1 MSNTDAGGGAG
12 GSGTPVPRGP
22 IAWFAAN
29 PVAANLLMVF
39 LIVAGAIAGSQL
51 VVQNYP
57 EFDVRRIAVTIP
69 SPGASPREVQE
80 DINRRVEEAIVGISG
95 VSRVVSTAK
104 DGVGLINVELET
116 FADDEAVLN
125 DVENAIDTIE
135 NFPPPNAEQ
144 PEIRLLRWRN
154 DVVTIAVSSGA
165 ATESDLRLAAENLR
179 DSLLALPT
187 VSHIQLEGTRDREI
201 TIELSEEELRRNRLN
216 ISDIRQAIRRASLNL
231 TFGELRTDA
240 GGVVLQIVEKRENS
254 EEFKDIPLI
263 TRLDGTVI
271 TLDDIARIRDGFV
284 DENVLA
290 ELDGVPAVFLRLS
303 ATGRQSTK
311 EIRNTVVEFLG
322 GYNPPQY
329 VSVEVWDDKVELTI
343 ERLTRVL
350 GNAVIGAVLVFIC
363 LVAVFDLRVAFWTS
377 FGIPLA
383 FVGSL
388 IFFAPAD
395 MTLNMGT
402 LFAFF
407 LMVGI
412 VVDDAVV
419 VGESIATEKSR
430 GGSALAAAISG
441 ARAVAGPLVVGAAT
455 TLIALV
461 PLLFITEGSWQIIR
475 VIPLVALFVLAV
487 SLVEAFFILPAHL
500 SHDRPWSARP
510 LSTYQGT
517 VSRWLDGV
525 RDSVVSATVSWSVR
539 HVWTAVAIGIVVVAC
554 AVLLLRYDAVR
565 VLFAEARASV
575 SNMVQVE
582 LRLPAGSPFEATLA
596 AAERFRDAA
605 QGVNDDLEGSSIKSV
620 SIVVGRILSTRP
632 GDAEV
637 RGNHVATVRAHLYR
651 RPVRIAQPSEVERAW
666 RSRVGDVSSLEHVE
680 YVSSRSKAR
689 PNLAYSIRHDDPDLS
704 QNAAQELRSAL
715 AAIPGVY
722 GVYDNLSPGKRQL
735 EIELTPAGK
744 AAGLSPAVLGAQLRA
759 RLHGAEAQRIQRGRE
774 EIEVVVRYPAE
785 RRRSLKELAGMRIQR
800 PGGGE
805 IPLSVA
811 ATLTEKQELAELTRI
826 DGKPAVFVEAKA
838 DAAVITPIQ
847 ARRLIEDGVVQ
858 ELRAENPGLAIERD
872 GGARNERRVLQTLG
886 TLVPLA
892 LIAMYAVM
900 AAFLRSYW
908 KPLVAAAGIPAA
920 FAGAVLTHWILGWDF
935 SFMSVFGI
943 VAVSGVVVNDALV
956 LLDRYNII
964 RRDNE
969 ALPAIAAAA
978 AATRHRFRA
987 VLLTSL
993 TTVLGLSPLLY
1004 ERSDALLFLVP
1015 FVASMLG
1022 GLVFAGIF
1030 VLFLLPAMVMI
1041 ADGRHE

>member
-1 MSNTDAGGGAG
+1 MSNNDAGGGAG
-12 GSGTPVPRGP
+12 GSGTLPPKGP

-57 EFDVRRIAVTIP
+57 EVDARRVSVTIP
-69 SPGASPREVQE
+69 APGSSPKEVQE
-80 DINRRVEEAIVGISG
+80 DVVRRVEEAIVGISG
-95 VSRVVSTAK
+95 VSRVVGTAK
-104 DGVGLINVELET
+104 EGIGLIDVELET

-125 DVENAIDTIE
+125 DVKSAIDTLE

-144 PEIRLLRWRN
+144 PKVSLLRWRN
-154 DVVTIAVSSGA
+154 DVVTIAVSSA
-165 ATESDLRLAAENLR
+165 SATEADLRLAAENLR
-179 DSLLALPT
+179 DSLLALPK
-187 VSHIQLEGTRDREI
+187 VSHIEFQGARDREI
-201 TIELSEEELRRNRLN
+201 AIELSEEELRRNRL
-216 ISDIRQAIRRASLNL
+216 DIADIGQAIRRASLNL

-240 GGVVLQIVEKRENS
+240 GGVVLQVVAKRKYS

-263 TRLDGTVI
+263 TRLDGTVV
-271 TLDDIARIRDGFV
+271 TLGDVARIRDGFV
-284 DENVLA
+284 DENVLT
-290 ELDGVPAVFLRLS
+290 ELDGTPGVFLRIS
-303 ATGRQSTK
+303 ATGRQSTR
-311 EIRNTVVEFLG
+311 EIRNTVLGFLES
-322 GYNPPQY
+322 YSPPGH
-329 VSVEVWDDKVELTI
+329 VSVEVWDDRVDLTV
-343 ERLTRVL
+343 ERLTRIL
-350 GNAVIGAVLVFIC
+350 GNAVIGAVLVFVC
-363 LVAVFDLRVAFWTS
+363 LVAVFDLRLAFWTT

-383 FVGSL
+383 FIGSL
-388 IFFAPAD
+388 IFFTPAD
-395 MTLNMGT
+395 LTLNMGT

-419 VGESIATEKSR
+419 VGESIATERSR
-430 GGSALAAAISG
+430 GGTALGAAIAG
-441 ARAVAGPLVVGAAT
+441 ARAVAGPLTVGAAT
-455 TLIALV
+455 TLIALA
-461 PLLFITEGSWQIIR
+461 PLLFITEGGWQIIR
-475 VIPLVALFVLAV
+475 VIPWVALFVLAV

-500 SHDRPWSARP
+500 SHDRPWSAPP
-510 LSTYQGT
+510 LSGWQGA
-517 VSRWLDGV
+517 VRGWLDGI
-525 RDSVVSATVSWSVR
+525 RDSVVAATVSWSVR
-539 HVWTAVAIGIVVVAC
+539 HVWTALAIGVLVVAC
-554 AVLLLRYDAVR
+554 AVLLLRYHEVR

-575 SNMVQVE
+575 SSMVQVE

-605 QGVNDDLEGSSIKSV
+605 RGVNEDLEGTSIKSV

-632 GDAEV
+632 ADAELS
-637 RGNHVATVRAHLYR
+637 GDHLATVRAHLYR
-651 RPVRIAQPSEVERAW
+651 RPVRIAQPSEVERAL
-666 RSRVGDVSSLEHVE
+666 RARVGDVSGLEHVE
-680 YVSSRSKAR
+680 YVTSRSKVR
-689 PNLAYSIRHDDPDLS
+689 PNLAYSIRHDDPQVLQD
-704 QNAAQELRSAL
+704 AAQKLRSAL

-735 EIELTPAGK
+735 EVELTPAGK
-744 AAGLSPAVLGAQLRA
+744 AAGLSPALLGAQLRA

-785 RRRSLKELAGMRIQR
+785 RRRSLKELAGMRIDR

-805 IPLSVA
+805 VPLSLV
-811 ATLTEKQELAELTRI
+811 ATLTERQELAELTRI

-838 DAAVITPIQ
+838 DAAVVTPIQ
-847 ARRLIEDGVVQ
+847 ARRLIEAGVMQ
-858 ELRAENPGLAIERD
+858 ELRAAHPGIAIERD
-872 GGARNERRVLQTLG
+872 GGARNERRVLETLA

-920 FAGAVLTHWILGWDF
+920 FAGAVLMHWILGWDF

-1022 GLVFAGIF
+1022 GLVLAGMF

-1041 ADGRHE
+1041 ADSRHE

>member
-1 MSNTDAGGGAG
+1 MSNTDAAGG
-12 GSGTPVPRGP
+12 GSGPPRGP
-22 IAWFAAN
+22 IAWFAEN

-39 LIVAGAIAGSQL
+39 LIVAGAVAGSQL

-57 EFDVRRIAVTIP
+57 EFDSRRIAVKIP

-80 DINRRVEEAIVGISG
+80 DIVRRVEEAIVGISG

-104 DGVGLINVELET
+104 EGIGLIDVELET

-125 DVENAIDTIE
+125 DVESAVDAIE
-135 NFPPPNAEQ
+135 NFPPPNAER
-144 PEIRLLRWRN
+144 PEVSLLRWRN
-154 DVVTIAVSSGA
+154 DVVRIAVSSGVV
-165 ATESDLRLAAENLR
+165 TEDDLRLAAENLR
-179 DSLLALPT
+179 DSLLALPA
-187 VSHIQLEGTRDREI
+187 VSHITLEGARDREI

-216 ISDIRQAIRRASLNL
+216 IGDIRQAIRRASLNL

-240 GGVVLQIVEKRENS
+240 GGVVLQVVAKRKYS
-254 EEFKDIPLI
+254 TEFKDIPLI
-263 TRLDGTVI
+263 TRLDGTVVA
-271 TLDDIARIRDGFV
+271 LGDVARIRDGFV
-284 DENVLA
+284 DENVLT
-290 ELDGVPAVFLRLS
+290 ELDGVPAVFLRIS
-303 ATGRQSTK
+303 ATGGQSTR
-311 EIRNTVVEFLG
+311 EIRNTIIEFLG
-322 GYNPPQY
+322 GHGLPEH
-329 VSVEVWDDKVELTI
+329 VAVEVWEDKVELTI
-343 ERLTRVL
+343 ERLTRIL
-350 GNAVIGAVLVFIC
+350 GNAVIGAVLVFLC

-395 MTLNMGT
+395 MTLNIGT

-419 VGESIATEKSR
+419 VGESIATERS
-430 GGSALAAAISG
+430 GGGTSLAAAISG
-441 ARAVAGPLVVGAAT
+441 ARAVVGPLVVGAVT
-455 TLIALV
+455 TMIALA
-461 PLLFITEGSWQIIR
+461 PLLFIAEGGWQIIR
-475 VIPLVALFVLAV
+475 VIPYVALFVLAV

-510 LSTYQGT
+510 LSGWQET
-517 VSRWLDGV
+517 VSRWLDGI
-525 RDSVVSATVSWSVR
+525 RDSVVTATVSWSVR
-539 HVWTAVAIGIVVVAC
+539 HVWAAVGIGITIVAC
-554 AVLLLRYDAVR
+554 ALLLLRQDAVR
-565 VLFAEARASV
+565 VLFGDTQASV

-582 LRLPAGSPFEATLA
+582 LRLPAGAPFEATLA

-605 QGVNDDLEGSSIKSV
+605 KGVNEDLEGASIKSI
-620 SIVVGRILSTRP
+620 SIVVGKILSTRP

-637 RGNHVATVRAHLYR
+637 RGDHVATVRAHLYR
-651 RPVRIAQPSEVERAW
+651 RPARAAQPSEVERAW
-666 RSRVGDVSSLEHVE
+666 RARVGDVSSLEHVE
-680 YVSSRSKAR
+680 YVTSRSKAR
-689 PNLAYSIRHDDPDLS
+689 PNLAYSIRHDEAEVLED
-704 QNAAQELRSAL
+704 AAQKLRSAL

-744 AAGLSPAVLGAQLRA
+744 AAGLSPALLGAQLRA

-774 EIEVVVRYPAE
+774 EIGVVIRYPAE
-785 RRRSLKELAGMRIQR
+785 RRRSLKELAGMRIDR

-805 IPLSVA
+805 VPLSLV
-811 ATLTEKQELAELTRI
+811 ATLTEKRELAALTRI

-847 ARRLIEDGVVQ
+847 ARRVVEDGVMR
-858 ELRAENPGLAIERD
+858 ELQAAHPGIAIERD
-872 GGARNERRVLQTLG
+872 GGARNEKRVMETLA

-920 FAGAVLTHWILGWDF
+920 FAGAVLMHWILGWDF

-964 RRDNE
+964 RRDNA

-1022 GLVFAGIF
+1022 GLVLAGLF

-1041 ADGRHE
+1041 ADGGRE

>member
-12 GSGTPVPRGP
+12 GSGAPAPGGP

-29 PVAANLLMVF
+29 RAAANLLMVF

-51 VVQNYP
+51 VVQNFP
-57 EFDVRRIAVTIP
+57 EFDARRIAVKIP

-80 DINRRVEEAIVGISG
+80 DIVRRVEEAIVGISG

-104 DGVGLINVELET
+104 QGIGLIDVELET

-125 DVENAIDTIE
+125 DVKGAIDTIE

-144 PEIRLLRWRN
+144 PEVSLLRWRN
-154 DVVTIAVSSGA
+154 DVVTVAVSSGS
-165 ATESDLRLAAENLR
+165 ATEGDLRLAAENLR
-179 DSLLALPT
+179 DFLLALPA
-187 VSHIQLEGTRDREI
+187 VSHIQLQGARDREI
-201 TIELSEEELRRNRLN
+201 TIELSEEELRRNDLT
-216 ISDIRQAIRRASLNL
+216 IGDIRQAIRRASLNL

-240 GGVVLQIVEKRENS
+240 GGVVLQVVAKRKYS
-254 EEFKDIPLI
+254 DEFKDIPLI
-263 TRLDGTVI
+263 TLLDGTVVS
-271 TLDDIARIRDGFV
+271 LGDIARIRDGFV
-284 DENVLA
+284 DENIVT
-290 ELDGVPAVFLRLS
+290 EIDGAPAVFLRIS

-311 EIRNTVVEFLG
+311 EVRNAVIGFLD
-322 GYNPPQY
+322 GYSPPGAVAVQ
-329 VSVEVWDDKVELTI
+329 VWEDKVDVTV
-343 ERLTRVL
+343 ERLTRIL
-350 GNAVIGAVLVFIC
+350 GNAVIGAVLVFLC
-363 LVAVFDLRVAFWTS
+363 LVAVFDLRVAFWTA

-383 FVGSL
+383 FIGSL
-388 IFFAPAD
+388 VFFAPAD

-419 VGESIATEKSR
+419 VGESIATERSR

-441 ARAVAGPLVVGAAT
+441 ARAVVGPLVVGAVT
-455 TLIALV
+455 TLIALA
-461 PLLFITEGSWQIIR
+461 PLLFITEGIWQIIR
-475 VIPLVALFVLAV
+475 VIPYVALFVLAV
-487 SLVEAFFILPAHL
+487 SLVEAFLILPAHL
-500 SHDRPWSARP
+500 SHDRPWSAGP
-510 LSTYQGT
+510 LSAWQGA
-517 VSRWLDGV
+517 VSRWLDGI
-525 RDSVVSATVSWSVR
+525 RDSVVTATVSWSVR
-539 HVWTAVAIGIVVVAC
+539 HVWAAVGIGFVIVAC
-554 AVLLLRYDAVR
+554 AVLLLRQDAVR

-575 SNMVQVE
+575 SSMVQVE

-605 QGVNDDLEGSSIKSV
+605 AGVNGDLEGVSIESV
-620 SIVVGRILSTRP
+620 SIVVGKILSTRP
-632 GDAEV
+632 GDAEP
-637 RGNHVATVRAHLYR
+637 RGTHLATVKARLHP
-651 RPVRIAQPSEVERAW
+651 RPIRIAEPGEVERAW
-666 RSRVGDVSSLEHVE
+666 RDRVGDVSGLEHVE
-680 YVSSRSKAR
+680 YVTSRSKLR
-689 PNLAYSIRHDDPDLS
+689 PNLAYAIRHDDPQVLRD
-704 QNAAQELRSAL
+704 AAQKLRATL

-744 AAGLSPAVLGAQLRA
+744 AAGLSPALLGAQLRA

-774 EIEVVVRYPAE
+774 EIEVVIRYPAE
-785 RRRSLKELAGMRIQR
+785 RRRSLKELAGMRIDR
-800 PGGGE
+800 PGGGDV
-805 IPLSVA
+805 PLSLV

-826 DGKPAVFVEAKA
+826 DGKRAVFVEAKA
-838 DAAVITPIQ
+838 DAAVITPLQ
-847 ARRLIEDGVVQ
+847 ARRLVEQGVVQ
-858 ELRAENPGLAIERD
+858 ELRAAHPGIAIERD
-872 GGARNERRVLQTLG
+872 GGARNEQRVLETLG

-920 FAGAVLTHWILGWDF
+920 FAGAVLMHWILGWDF

-943 VAVSGVVVNDALV
+943 IAVSGVVVNDALV

-964 RRDNE
+964 RRDNA

-1022 GLVFAGIF
+1022 GLVMAGLF

-1041 ADGRHE
+1041 ADGGQE

>member
-12 GSGTPVPRGP
+12 GSGTSVPRGP

-57 EFDVRRIAVTIP
+57 EFDPRRIVVKIP
-69 SPGASPREVQE
+69 SPGASPGEVQE
-80 DINRRVEEAIVGISG
+80 DINRRVEEAIIGISG
-95 VSRVVSTAK
+95 VSRVVSTAQ
-104 DGVGLINVELET
+104 DGIGLIDVELET
-116 FADDEAVLN
+116 FADDESVLN
-125 DVENAIDTIE
+125 DVESAIDSIE
-135 NFPPPNAEQ
+135 NFPPPNAERPKVQ
-144 PEIRLLRWRN
+144 LARWRN
-154 DVVTIAVSSGA
+154 DVVTIAVSSA
-165 ATESDLRLAAENLR
+165 ALTESDLRLAAEGLR
-179 DSLLALPT
+179 DRLLALPG
-187 VSHIQLEGTRDREI
+187 VSHIKLEGTRDREI
-201 TIELSEEELRRNRLN
+201 TIELSEEELRRNRLK
-216 ISDIRQAIRRASLNL
+216 ISDIKQAIRRASLNL
-231 TFGELRTDA
+231 TFGELRTEA
-240 GGVVLQIVEKRENS
+240 RSVVLQVVAKRKHS
-254 EEFKDIPLI
+254 QEFTDIPLI
-263 TRLDGTVI
+263 ARLDGTVV
-271 TLDDIARIRDGFV
+271 TLGDIARIRDGFV
-284 DENVLA
+284 DENILT
-290 ELDGVPAVFLRLS
+290 ELDGVPAVFLRVS
-303 ATGRQSTK
+303 ATGRQSTR
-311 EIRNTVVEFLG
+311 EIRNSIIAFLE
-322 GYNPPQY
+322 GYNPPGQ
-329 VSVEVWDDKVELTI
+329 VSVGVWDDKVQLTI
-343 ERLTRVL
+343 ERLTRIV
-350 GNAVIGAVLVFIC
+350 GNAVIGAILVFVC
-363 LVAVFDLRVAFWTS
+363 LIAVFDLRVAFWTS

-419 VGESIATEKSR
+419 VGESIATERSR
-430 GGSALAAAISG
+430 GGTALGAAISG
-441 ARAVAGPLVVGAAT
+441 ARAVVGPLVVGAVT
-455 TLIALV
+455 TMIALA
-461 PLLFITEGSWQIIR
+461 PLLFITEGTWQIVR
-475 VIPLVALFVLAV
+475 VIPYVAMFVLAV
-487 SLVEAFFILPAHL
+487 SLVEAFLILPAHL
-500 SHDRPWSARP
+500 SHDRPWSVQP
-510 LSTYQGT
+510 LSGWQRAVG
-517 VSRWLDGV
+517 RWLDGI
-525 RDSVVSATVSWSVR
+525 RDSVVSSAVSWSVR
-539 HVWTAVAIGIVVVAC
+539 HIWAAIGIGVAVIVCALLILRFDVV
-554 AVLLLRYDAVR
+554 RII
-565 VLFAEARASV
+565 FAEGRASV
-575 SNMVQVE
+575 SSTVQVE

-596 AAERFRDAA
+596 AAERFRGAA
-605 QGVNDDLEGSSIKSV
+605 EGVNDDLPGTSIRSV

-632 GDAEV
+632 GDAEAK
-637 RGNHVATVRAHLYR
+637 GAHVATVRAHLHGR
-651 RPVRIAQPSEVERAW
+651 SVRVAEPSEVERAW
-666 RSRVGDVSSLEHVE
+666 RQRVGDVSSLEHVE
-680 YVSSRSKAR
+680 FVTTRSKIR
-689 PNLAYSIRHDDPDLS
+689 PNLAYSIRHDDPEVLE
-704 QNAAQELRSAL
+704 AAAGKLRSSL

-735 EIELTPAGK
+735 EIELTPAGR
-744 AAGLSPAVLGAQLRA
+744 AAGLSPALLGAQLRA
-759 RLHGAEAQRIQRGRE
+759 RIHGAEAQRIQRGRE
-774 EIEVVVRYPAE
+774 EIKVVVRYPAE
-785 RRRSLKELAGMRIQR
+785 RRRSLAELTGMRIER
-800 PGGGE
+800 PGGGRL
-805 IPLSVA
+805 PLFQV
-811 ATLTEKQELAELTRI
+811 ATLTEKQALAELTRI

-838 DAAVITPIQ
+838 DAAIVTPRQ
-847 ARRLIEDGVVQ
+847 ARRAIEEGVVQ
-858 ELRAENPGLAIERD
+858 ELRAAYPDMVLERD

-892 LIAMYAVM
+892 LLAMYAVM

-1022 GLVFAGIF
+1022 GLVLAGIF

>member
-12 GSGTPVPRGP
+12 GSGTPRGP

-39 LIVAGAIAGSQL
+39 LIVAGAIAGSRL
-51 VVQNYP
+51 VVQNTP
-57 EFDVRRIAVTIP
+57 EFDLRRIAIKIP

-80 DINRRVEEAIVGISG
+80 DVVRRVEEAIVGISG

-104 DGVGLINVELET
+104 DGVGLIDVELET

-125 DVENAIDTIE
+125 DIEGAIDTLE
-135 NFPPPNAEQ
+135 NFPPPNVER
-144 PEIRLLRWRN
+144 PKVSLFRWRN
-154 DVVTIAVSSGA
+154 DVVTIAVLSGS
-165 ATESDLRLAAENLR
+165 ATEASLRLAAENLR

-201 TIELSEEELRRNRLN
+201 TLELSEEELRRNRLK

-240 GGVVLQIVEKRENS
+240 GGVVLQVVGKRKYS
-254 EEFKDIPLI
+254 GEFKDIPLI
-263 TRLDGTVI
+263 ARLDGTVV
-271 TLDDIARIRDGFV
+271 TLGDVARIRDGFV
-284 DENVLA
+284 DENVLT
-290 ELDGVPAVFLRLS
+290 ELDGVPAVFLRIS

-311 EIRNTVVEFLG
+311 EVRNIVTGFLG
-322 GYNPPQY
+322 GYSPPEH
-329 VSVEVWDDKVELTI
+329 VSVQVWDDKVELTI
-343 ERLTRVL
+343 ERLTRIF
-350 GNAVIGAVLVFIC
+350 GNAVIGAVLVFLC
-363 LVAVFDLRVAFWTS
+363 LVAVFDLRVAFWTT
-377 FGIPLA
+377 FGIVLA

-419 VGESIATEKSR
+419 VGESIATERSR
-430 GGSALAAAISG
+430 GGTGLAAAISG
-441 ARAVAGPLVVGAAT
+441 ARAVVGPLVVGAAT
-455 TLIALV
+455 TLIALS
-461 PLLFITEGSWQIIR
+461 PLLFITEGAWQIIR
-475 VIPLVALFVLAV
+475 VIPYVALFVLAI
-487 SLVEAFFILPAHL
+487 SLVEAFLILPAHL
-500 SHDRPWSARP
+500 SHDRPWSAPP
-510 LSTYQGT
+510 LSGWQGA
-517 VSRWLDGV
+517 VSRWLDGI
-525 RDSVVSATVSWSVR
+525 RDSVVTATVSWSVR
-539 HVWTAVAIGIVVVAC
+539 HVWTALAIGIAIVAC

-605 QGVNDDLEGSSIKSV
+605 EGVNEDLEGTSIKSV
-620 SIVVGRILSTRP
+620 SISVGKILSTRP
-632 GDAEV
+632 GDAELK
-637 RGNHVATVRAHLYR
+637 GDHLATVRAHLYR
-651 RPVRIAQPSEVERAW
+651 RPVRVAQPSEVERAL
-666 RSRVGDVSSLEHVE
+666 RARVGDVSSLEHVE
-680 YVSSRSKAR
+680 YVTSRSKIR
-689 PNLAYSIRHDDPDLS
+689 PNLAYSIRHDDPQVLQD
-704 QNAAQELRSAL
+704 AAGKLRFAL

-744 AAGLSPAVLGAQLRA
+744 AAGLSPAILGAQLRA

-774 EIEVVVRYPAE
+774 EIQVVVRYPAE
-785 RRRSLKELAGMRIQR
+785 RRRSLKELAGMRLER

-805 IPLSVA
+805 IPLFLA

-838 DAAVITPIQ
+838 DAAVVTPIQ
-847 ARRLIEDGVVQ
+847 ARRLIEDGVVR
-858 ELRAENPGLAIERD
+858 ELHAAHPGIAIERD
-872 GGARNERRVLQTLG
+872 GGARNEKRVLETLA

-920 FAGAVLTHWILGWDF
+920 FAGAVLMHWVLGWDF
-935 SFMSVFGI
+935 NFMSVFGI

-1022 GLVFAGIF
+1022 GLVLAGMF

>member
-1 MSNTDAGGGAG
+1 MSSNDAGGGAG
-12 GSGTPVPRGP
+12 GTGTPVPRGP

-39 LIVAGAIAGSQL
+39 LLVAGAIAGSQL

-57 EFDVRRIAVTIP
+57 EFDARRIAVKIP

-80 DINRRVEEAIVGISG
+80 DVVRRVEEAIVGISG

-104 DGVGLINVELET
+104 EGIGLIDVELET

-125 DVENAIDTIE
+125 DVKGAINTLE
-135 NFPPPNAEQ
+135 NFPPPNVEQ
-144 PEIRLLRWRN
+144 PDISLLRWRN
-154 DVVTIAVSSGA
+154 DVVTIAVSSA
-165 ATESDLRLAAENLR
+165 SATESDLRLAADNLR
-179 DSLLALPT
+179 DALLALPT
-187 VSHIQLEGTRDREI
+187 VSHIGLQGARDREI
-201 TIELSEEELRRNRLN
+201 AVELSEEELRRNRLS
-216 ISDIRQAIRRASLNL
+216 IADIRQAIRRASLNL

-240 GGVVLQIVEKRENS
+240 GGVVLQVVAKRKYS
-254 EEFKDIPLI
+254 AEFKDIPLI
-263 TRLDGTVI
+263 TRLNGTVV
-271 TLDDIARIRDGFV
+271 TLGDVARIREGFV
-284 DENVLA
+284 DERVLT
-290 ELDGVPAVFLRLS
+290 ELNGAPGVLLRIS
-303 ATGRQSTK
+303 ATGRQSTR
-311 EIRNTVVEFLG
+311 EVRDTVVGFLD
-322 GYNPPQY
+322 GYSPPGHI
-329 VSVEVWDDKVELTI
+329 SVEVWDDKVELTV
-343 ERLTRVL
+343 ERLTRIL
-350 GNAVIGAVLVFIC
+350 GNAVIGAILVFIC
-363 LVAVFDLRVAFWTS
+363 LVAVFDLRVAFWTT

-388 IFFAPAD
+388 VFFAPAD
-395 MTLNMGT
+395 LTLNMGT

-419 VGESIATEKSR
+419 VGESIATERSR
-430 GGSALAAAISG
+430 GGTALAAAISG
-441 ARAVAGPLVVGAAT
+441 ARAVVGPLVVGAVT
-455 TLIALV
+455 TMIALV
-461 PLLFITEGSWQIIR
+461 PLLFITEGAWQIVR
-475 VIPLVALFVLAV
+475 VIPYVALFVLAV
-487 SLVEAFFILPAHL
+487 SLAEAFLILPAHL
-500 SHDRPWSARP
+500 SHDRPWSAPP
-510 LSTYQGT
+510 LSGWQGA
-517 VSRWLDGV
+517 VRGWLDGV
-525 RDSVVSATVSWSVR
+525 RDSVVAATVSWSVR
-539 HVWTAVAIGIVVVAC
+539 HVWTALAIGILVVAC
-554 AVLLLRYDAVR
+554 AVLLLRQHEVR
-565 VLFAEARASV
+565 VLFAEGRASV

-605 QGVNDDLEGSSIKSV
+605 QAVNEDLEGTSVKSV
-620 SIVVGRILSTRP
+620 TIVVGRILSTRP
-632 GDAEV
+632 GDPDLSGA
-637 RGNHVATVRAHLYR
+637 HLATVRAHLYR
-651 RPVRIAQPSEVERAW
+651 HPIRVAQAREVERAL
-666 RSRVGDVSSLEHVE
+666 RLRAGDVSGLQHVE
-680 YVSSRSKAR
+680 YVTSRSKVR
-689 PNLAYSIRHDDPDLS
+689 PNLAYSLRHDDPAVLQD
-704 QNAAQELRSAL
+704 AAQKLRLAL
-715 AAIPGVY
+715 AGIPGVY

-735 EIELTPAGK
+735 EVELTPAGK
-744 AAGLSPAVLGAQLRA
+744 AAGLSPALLGAQLRA
-759 RLHGAEAQRIQRGRE
+759 RLHGAEAQRMQRGRD

-785 RRRSLKELAGMRIQR
+785 RRRSLKELAGMRIDR

-805 IPLSVA
+805 VPLSLV

-847 ARRLIEDGVVQ
+847 ARRLIEEGVAQ
-858 ELRAENPGLAIERD
+858 ELRAAHPGIALERD
-872 GGARNERRVLQTLG
+872 GGARNERRVMETLA

-920 FAGAVLTHWILGWDF
+920 FAGAVLMHWILGWDF

-964 RRDNE
+964 RREND

-1022 GLVFAGIF
+1022 GLVLAGMF

>member
-12 GSGTPVPRGP
+12 TPAPRGP

-57 EFDVRRIAVTIP
+57 EFDARRIAIKIP

-80 DINRRVEEAIVGISG
+80 DVVRRVEEAIVGISG

-104 DGVGLINVELET
+104 EGIGLIDVELET

-125 DVENAIDTIE
+125 DVEGAIDTIE
-135 NFPPPNAEQ
+135 NFPPPNAER
-144 PEIRLLRWRN
+144 PKVSLIRWRN
-154 DVVTIAVSSGA
+154 DVVTVAVSSA
-165 ATESDLRLAAENLR
+165 SATEAGLRLAAENLR
-179 DSLLALPT
+179 DSLLALPK
-187 VSHIQLEGTRDREI
+187 VSHIEFQGARDREI
-201 TIELSEEELRRNRLN
+201 TIELSEEDLRRNRLK

-240 GGVVLQIVEKRENS
+240 GGVVLQVVAKRKYSS
-254 EEFKDIPLI
+254 EFEDIPLI
-263 TRLDGTVI
+263 AQLDGTVV
-271 TLDDIARIRDGFV
+271 TLGDVARIRDGFV
-284 DENVLA
+284 DENVLT
-290 ELDGVPAVFLRLS
+290 ESGGVPAVFLRIS
-303 ATGRQSTK
+303 AAGRQSTK
-311 EIRNTVVEFLG
+311 DVRNAVVEFLG
-322 GYNPPQY
+322 GYSPPGHI
-329 VSVEVWDDKVELTI
+329 SVDVWEDKVELTI

-350 GNAVIGAVLVFIC
+350 GNAAIGAVLVFIC
-363 LVAVFDLRVAFWTS
+363 LVAVFDLRVAFWTT

-383 FVGSL
+383 FAGSL

-395 MTLNMGT
+395 LTLNMGS

-419 VGESIATEKSR
+419 VGESIATERSR
-430 GGSALAAAISG
+430 GGTALAAAISG
-441 ARAVAGPLVVGAAT
+441 ARAVAGPLFVGAAT

-461 PLLFITEGSWQIIR
+461 PLLFITEGTWQIIR
-475 VIPLVALFVLAV
+475 VIPYVALFVLAI

-500 SHDRPWSARP
+500 SHDRPWSAPP
-510 LSTYQGT
+510 LSGWQGA
-517 VSRWLDGV
+517 VRGWLDGV
-525 RDSVVSATVSWSVR
+525 RDSVVAATVSWSVR
-539 HVWTAVAIGIVVVAC
+539 HVWIALAIGAAIVAC
-554 AVLLLRYDAVR
+554 AVLLLRQHEVR
-565 VLFAEARASV
+565 VLFAESRASV

-596 AAERFRDAA
+596 AADRFRDAA
-605 QGVNDDLEGSSIKSV
+605 HGVNEDLEGASVKSV
-620 SIVVGRILSTRP
+620 SVVVGRILSTRP
-632 GDAEV
+632 GDAELS
-637 RGNHVATVRAHLYR
+637 GDHLATVRAHLYR
-651 RPVRIAQPSEVERAW
+651 RPVRVAQPSEVERAL
-666 RSRVGDVSSLEHVE
+666 RARVGDVSSLEHVE
-680 YVSSRSKAR
+680 YVTTRNKLR
-689 PNLAYSIRHDDPDLS
+689 PNLAYSIRHDDPQVLQD
-704 QNAAQELRSAL
+704 AARKLRAAL

-744 AAGLSPAVLGAQLRA
+744 AAGLSPAGLGSQLRA
-759 RLHGAEAQRIQRGRE
+759 RLHGAEVQRIQRGRE

-785 RRRSLKELAGMRIQR
+785 RRRSLKELAGMRIER

-805 IPLSVA
+805 IPLSLA
-811 ATLTEKQELAELTRI
+811 AALTERQELGQLTRI

-847 ARRLIEDGVVQ
+847 ARRLVEDSVIR
-858 ELRAENPGLAIERD
+858 ELRAGNPGIAIERD
-872 GGARNERRVLQTLG
+872 GGARSEKRVLETLA

-920 FAGAVLTHWILGWDF
+920 FAGAVLMHWILGWDF

-943 VAVSGVVVNDALV
+943 IAVSGVVVNDALV

-964 RRDNE
+964 RRDNR

-1004 ERSDALLFLVP
+1004 ERSDAMLGLVP

-1022 GLVFAGIF
+1022 GLVLAGLF

>member
-1 MSNTDAGGGAG
+1 MSSTDAGGAAG
-12 GSGTPVPRGP
+12 SPVPRGP

-39 LIVAGAIAGSQL
+39 LIVAGVIAGSQL
-51 VVQNYP
+51 AVQNYP
-57 EFDVRRIAVTIP
+57 EIDARRIAIEIP
-69 SPGASPREVQE
+69 SPGASPGEVQE
-80 DINRRVEEAIVGISG
+80 DVVRRVEEAIVGLPG

-104 DGVGLINVELET
+104 DGIGLIDVELET

-135 NFPPPNAEQ
+135 NFPPPNAER
-144 PEIRLLRWRN
+144 PKVSLLKWWS
-154 DVVTIAVSSGA
+154 DVVTVAVSSGS

-179 DSLLALPT
+179 DSLLALPI

-201 TIELSEEELRRNRLN
+201 TIELNEDDLRRYRLQ

-240 GGVVLQIVEKRENS
+240 GGVVLQVVAKRKFGS
-254 EEFKDIPLI
+254 EFKNIPLI
-263 TRLDGTVI
+263 TQFDGTVV
-271 TLDDIARIRDGFV
+271 TLGDVARIRDGFV
-284 DENVLA
+284 DENVLT
-290 ELDGVPAVFLRLS
+290 ESGGVPAVFLRIS
-303 ATGRQSTK
+303 ATSRQSTK

-322 GYNPPQY
+322 GYNPPGH
-329 VSVEVWDDKVELTI
+329 VSVDVWDDKVELTI
-343 ERLTRVL
+343 ERLTRIL
-350 GNAVIGAVLVFIC
+350 GNAAIGVVLVFIC
-363 LVAVFDLRVAFWTS
+363 LVAVFDLRMAFWTT

-395 MTLNMGT
+395 LTLNMAT

-419 VGESIATEKSR
+419 VGESIAMERSR
-430 GGSALAAAISG
+430 GAAALAAAISG
-441 ARAVAGPLVVGAAT
+441 ARAVSGPLVVGAAT
-455 TLIALV
+455 TLMALA
-461 PLLFITEGSWQIIR
+461 PLLFITEGTWQFIK
-475 VIPLVALFVLAV
+475 VIPYVALFVLAV
-487 SLVEAFFILPAHL
+487 SLVEAFFVLPAHL
-500 SHDRPWSARP
+500 SHDRPWSASP
-510 LSTYQGT
+510 LSGWQGA
-517 VSRWLDGV
+517 VRGWLDGI
-525 RDSVVSATVSWSVR
+525 RDSVVATAVSWSVR
-539 HVWTAVAIGIVVVAC
+539 HVWGALAIGVVIVAC
-554 AVLLLRYDAVR
+554 AVLLLRQHEVR
-565 VLFAEARASV
+565 VLFAESRASV

-605 QGVNDDLEGSSIKSV
+605 KGVNEDLKGTSVKSV
-620 SIVVGRILSTRP
+620 SVIIGKILSTRP
-632 GDAEV
+632 GDAELS
-637 RGNHVATVRAHLYR
+637 GDHLATVRAHLYR
-651 RPVRIAQPSEVERAW
+651 RPVRIAQPSEVERAL
-666 RSRVGDVSSLEHVE
+666 RARVGDVSRLEYVE
-680 YVSSRSKAR
+680 YVTTRNKPR
-689 PNLAYSIRHDDPDLS
+689 PNLAYSIRHDDPQVLQD
-704 QNAAQELRSAL
+704 AARKLRSAL

-722 GVYDNLSPGKRQL
+722 GVYDNLGPGKRKL

-744 AAGLSPAVLGAQLRA
+744 AAGLSPASLGSQLRA

-785 RRRSLKELAGMRIQR
+785 RRRSLKELAGMRVER

-805 IPLSVA
+805 IPLSLA
-811 ATLTEKQELAELTRI
+811 TTLTEKQELAELTRI
-826 DGKPAVFVEAKA
+826 DGKPAIFVEAKA
-838 DAAVITPIQ
+838 DAAVITPVQ
-847 ARRLIEDGVVQ
+847 ARRLIEDSVVR
-858 ELRAENPGLAIERD
+858 ELRAGNPGIAIERD
-872 GGARNERRVLQTLG
+872 GGARSQKRVLETLG

-892 LIAMYAVM
+892 LLAMYAVM

-908 KPLVAAAGIPAA
+908 KPLVAVAGIPAA
-920 FAGAVLTHWILGWDF
+920 FAGAVLMHWILGWDF

-943 VAVSGVVVNDALV
+943 IAVSGVVVNDALV

-964 RRDNE
+964 RQDNA

-1004 ERSDALLFLVP
+1004 ERNDALLDLVP

-1022 GLVFAGIF
+1022 GLVLAGMF
-1030 VLFLLPAMVMI
+1030 VLFLLPALVMI
-1041 ADGRHE
+1041 VDGWRE

>member
-1 MSNTDAGGGAG
+1 MSSNDAGGGAG
-12 GSGTPVPRGP
+12 GTGTPVPRGP

-29 PVAANLLMVF
+29 PVAAKLLMVF
-39 LIVAGAIAGSQL
+39 LIAAGAIAGSQL
-51 VVQNYP
+51 VVQNYQK
-57 EFDVRRIAVTIP
+57 FDLRRVSVTIP
-69 SPGASPREVQE
+69 APGSSPREVQE
-80 DINRRVEEAIVGISG
+80 DIVRRVEEAIVGISG
-95 VSRVVSTAK
+95 VSRVVGTAK
-104 DGVGLINVELET
+104 EGIGLIDVELET

-125 DVENAIDTIE
+125 DVKSAIDSIE
-135 NFPPPNAEQ
+135 NFPPPTAEQ
-144 PEIRLLRWRN
+144 PKVSLPRWRN
-154 DVVTIAVSSGA
+154 DVVTIAVSSA
-165 ATESDLRLAAENLR
+165 SATEAGLRLAAENLR
-179 DSLLALPT
+179 DSLLALPN
-187 VSHIQLEGTRDREI
+187 VSYVQFQGARDREI
-201 TIELSEEELRRNRLN
+201 AIELSEEELRRNRLN
-216 ISDIRQAIRRASLNL
+216 ISDIGQAIRRASLNL

-240 GGVVLQIVEKRENS
+240 GGVVLQVVAKRKTS
-254 EEFKDIPLI
+254 EGFKDIPLI
-263 TRLDGTVI
+263 TRTDGTVV
-271 TLDDIARIRDGFV
+271 TLGDVARIRDGFV
-284 DENVLA
+284 DENVLT
-290 ELDGVPAVFLRLS
+290 ELDGAPALFLRIS
-303 ATGRQSTK
+303 ATGRQSTR
-311 EIRNTVVEFLG
+311 EIRNTVLGFLES
-322 GYNPPQY
+322 YSPPGH
-329 VSVEVWDDKVELTI
+329 VSVEVWDDKAELMI
-343 ERLTRVL
+343 ERLTLIL

-363 LVAVFDLRVAFWTS
+363 LVAVFDLRVAFWTA

-395 MTLNMGT
+395 LTLNIGT

-419 VGESIATEKSR
+419 VGESIATERSR
-430 GGSALAAAISG
+430 GGTALGAAISG

-455 TLIALV
+455 TLIALL
-461 PLLFITEGSWQIIR
+461 PLLFITEGLWQVIR
-475 VIPLVALFVLAV
+475 VIPWVALFVLAV

-500 SHDRPWSARP
+500 SHDRPWSAPP
-510 LSTYQGT
+510 LSGWQGA
-517 VSRWLDGV
+517 VRGWLDGV
-525 RDSVVSATVSWSVR
+525 RDNVVAATVSWSVR
-539 HVWTAVAIGIVVVAC
+539 HVWTALAIGILVVAC

-565 VLFAEARASV
+565 VLFSEQRASV
-575 SNMVQVE
+575 SNTMQVE

-605 QGVNDDLEGSSIKSV
+605 EGVNEDLEGASIKSV
-620 SIVVGRILSTRP
+620 SIVVGKILSTRP
-632 GDAEV
+632 GDADL
-637 RGNHVATVRAHLYR
+637 RGDHLATVRAHLYR

-666 RSRVGDVSSLEHVE
+666 RVRVGDVSSLEHVE
-680 YVSSRSKAR
+680 YVTSRSKVR
-689 PNLAYSIRHDDPDLS
+689 PNLAYSIRHDDPQVLQD
-704 QNAAQELRSAL
+704 AARKLRSAL
-715 AAIPGVY
+715 ASIHGVY

-735 EIELTPAGK
+735 EVELTPAGK
-744 AAGLSPAVLGAQLRA
+744 AAGLSPALLGAQLRA

-785 RRRSLKELAGMRIQR
+785 RRRSLKELAGMRIDR

-805 IPLSVA
+805 VPLSLV

-847 ARRLIEDGVVQ
+847 ARRLMEEGVIQ
-858 ELRAENPGLAIERD
+858 ELRAAHPGIAVERD
-872 GGARNERRVLQTLG
+872 GGARNERRVMETLA

-920 FAGAVLTHWILGWDF
+920 FAGAVLMHWILGWDF

-964 RRDNE
+964 RREND

-1022 GLVFAGIF
+1022 GLVLAGMF

>member
-12 GSGTPVPRGP
+12 GAPVPRGP

-39 LIVAGAIAGSQL
+39 LIAAGVIAGSQL
-51 VVQNYP
+51 LVQTTP
-57 EFDVRRIAVTIP
+57 EFDVRRIAIKIP

-80 DINRRVEEAIVGISG
+80 DVVRRVEEAIVGISG

-104 DGVGLINVELET
+104 EGVGLIDVELET

-125 DVENAIDTIE
+125 EVESAIDTLE
-135 NFPPPNAEQ
+135 NFPPPNAER
-144 PEIRLLRWRN
+144 PKVSLLRWRN
-154 DVVTIAVSSGA
+154 DVVTIAVSSA
-165 ATESDLRLAAENLR
+165 SATEAGLRLAAEDLR
-179 DSLLALPT
+179 DSLLALPKI
-187 VSHIQLEGTRDREI
+187 SHIEFQGARDREI
-201 TIELSEEELRRNRLN
+201 TIELSEEDLRRNRLR
-216 ISDIRQAIRRASLNL
+216 ISDVRQAIRRASLNL

-240 GGVVLQIVEKRENS
+240 GGVVLQVVAKRKYS
-254 EEFKDIPLI
+254 AEFKDIPLI
-263 TRLDGTVI
+263 TRLDGTVV
-271 TLDDIARIRDGFV
+271 TLGDVARVRDGFV
-284 DENVLA
+284 DENVLT
-290 ELDGVPAVFLRLS
+290 EVDGTPAIFLRIS
-303 ATGRQSTK
+303 ATSRQSTK
-311 EIRNTVVEFLG
+311 EIRNIVLG
-322 GYNPPQY
+322 FFESYSPAGQI
-329 VSVEVWDDKVELTI
+329 SVEVWDDRVELTI
-343 ERLTRVL
+343 ERLTRIV
-350 GNAVIGAVLVFIC
+350 GNAAIGAVLVFIC
-363 LVAVFDLRVAFWTS
+363 LVAVFDLRVAFWTT

-388 IFFAPAD
+388 VFFTPAD
-395 MTLNMGT
+395 LTLNMGT

-419 VGESIATEKSR
+419 VGESIATERSR
-430 GGSALAAAISG
+430 GGTALGSAIAG
-441 ARAVAGPLVVGAAT
+441 ARAVAGPLVVGAVT
-455 TLIALV
+455 TMIALV
-461 PLLFITEGSWQIIR
+461 PLLFINEGTWQIIR
-475 VIPLVALFVLAV
+475 VIPWVALFVLAI
-487 SLVEAFFILPAHL
+487 SLVEAFLILPAHL
-500 SHDRPWSARP
+500 SHDRPWSAPP
-510 LSTYQGT
+510 LSGWQGA
-517 VSRWLDGV
+517 VRGWLDGV
-525 RDSVVSATVSWSVR
+525 RDSVVTATVSWSVR
-539 HVWTAVAIGIVVVAC
+539 HVWAALAIGIATVAC
-554 AVLLLRYDAVR
+554 AVLLLRQHEVR

-575 SNMVQVE
+575 SNTVQVE

-605 QGVNDDLEGSSIKSV
+605 EGVNEDLEGTSIKSV
-620 SIVVGRILSTRP
+620 SIVVGKILSTRP
-632 GDAEV
+632 GDAELS
-637 RGNHVATVRAHLYR
+637 GDHLATVRAHLYP
-651 RPVRIAQPSEVERAW
+651 RPVRVAQPSEVERAL
-666 RSRVGDVSSLEHVE
+666 RARVGDVSSLEHVE
-680 YVSSRSKAR
+680 YVTSRSKVR
-689 PNLAYSIRHDDPDLS
+689 PNLAYSIRHDDLDVLRG
-704 QNAAQELRSAL
+704 AAQRLRSAL
-715 AAIPGVY
+715 ASIHGVY

-785 RRRSLKELAGMRIQR
+785 RRRSLKELAGMRIDR

-805 IPLSVA
+805 IPLFLA

-858 ELRAENPGLAIERD
+858 ELRAENPGIAIERD
-872 GGARNERRVLQTLG
+872 GGARNERRVLGTLA

-920 FAGAVLTHWILGWDF
+920 FAGAVLMHWILGWDF

-1022 GLVFAGIF
+1022 GLVLAGMF

-1041 ADGRHE
+1041 ADGRQE